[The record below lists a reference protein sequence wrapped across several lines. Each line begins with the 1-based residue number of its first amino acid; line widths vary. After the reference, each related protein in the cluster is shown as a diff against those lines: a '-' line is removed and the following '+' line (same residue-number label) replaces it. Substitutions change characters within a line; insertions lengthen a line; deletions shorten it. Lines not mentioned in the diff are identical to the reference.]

1 MDLLTYAALKKK
13 LSGGGGGSTIPSDL
27 ENKVNKNTSDI
38 SSLKSDLEQQNN
50 KIDGLSATIVNLD
63 ATDVT
68 QMAADNTEYRAGTL
82 TSLTITLPADISDTY
97 ESSIV
102 FTSGATSTNG
112 VFPDNIKWTGTG
124 VVENNGAVALVPIEN
139 TRYNISLWYDGKYVN
154 AVVRGVDDE
163 PTA

>member
-27 ENKVNKNTSDI
+27 VNKVNKNTSDI
-38 SSLKSDLEQQNN
+38 SLLKSDLEQQNN
-50 KIDGLSATIVNLD
+50 KINGLSAAIINLD
-63 ATDVT
+63 GTDVI
-68 QMAADNTEYRAGTL
+68 QEAADNTEYRSGTL

-102 FTSGATSTNG
+102 FTSGATPTNG

>member
-13 LSGGGGGSTIPSDL
+13 LSGGGGGSETSSDL
-27 ENKVNKNTSDI
+27 
-38 SSLKSDLEQQNN
+38 Q
-50 KIDGLSATIVNLD
+50 TIVNLD
-63 ATDVT
+63 GTDVT

-82 TSLTITLPADISDTY
+82 TSLRITLPSDVSDTY

-102 FTSGATSTNG
+102 FTSGATPTNG
-112 VFPDNIKWTGTG
+112 IFPDNIKWTGTG

-139 TRYNISLWYDGKYVN
+139 TRYNISLWYDGKFIN

>member
-1 MDLLTYAALKKK
+1 MGRYISVLG
-13 LSGGGGGSTIPSDL
+13 SGITQEQINQL
-27 ENKVNKNTSDI
+27 NKNTADI
-38 SSLKSDLEQQNN
+38 AK
-50 KIDGLSATIVNLD
+50 LSATIVNLNG
-63 ATDVT
+63 TDVI
-68 QMAADNTEYRAGTL
+68 QEAADNTEYRAGTL
-82 TSLTITLPADISDTY
+82 TSLTITLPSDLPDTY

-102 FTSGATSTNG
+102 FTSGSTPTNG

-163 PTA
+163 PET

>member
-1 MDLLTYAALKKK
+1 MDLLTYAVLKKK
-13 LSGGGGGSTIPSDL
+13 LSGGEITIPSDF

-38 SSLKSDLEQQNN
+38 SSLKISLEQQNN

-82 TSLTITLPADISDTY
+82 TSLTITLPSDVTDTY

-102 FTSGATSTNG
+102 FTSGSTPTNG

-124 VVENNGAVALVPIEN
+124 VVENNGAVALVPVEN
-139 TRYNISLWYDGKYVN
+139 MRYNISLWYDGKYVN

>member
-1 MDLLTYAALKKK
+1 MGFNINNVSSSQLKGIKSELLTEAEKK
-13 LSGGGGGSTIPSDL
+13 LSASIVLLDG
-27 ENKVNKNTSDI
+27 SDI
-38 SSLKSDLEQQNN
+38 
-50 KIDGLSATIVNLD
+50 
-63 ATDVT
+63 T
-68 QMAADNTEYRAGTL
+68 QESADNTEYRAGTL

-102 FTSGATSTNG
+102 FTSGATPTNG

-124 VVENNGAVALVPIEN
+124 VVENNGAVALVPVEN

-163 PTA
+163 PTT

>member
-27 ENKVNKNTSDI
+27 ESKVNKNTSDI
-38 SSLKSDLEQQNN
+38 SSLKSSIEQQNN
-50 KIDGLSATIVNLD
+50 KISGLSAMIINLD
-63 ATDVT
+63 GTDVI
-68 QMAADNTEYRAGTL
+68 QEVADNTEYRAGTL
-82 TSLTITLPADISDTY
+82 TSLTITLPSDVTDTY

-102 FTSGATSTNG
+102 FTSGAIPTNG
-112 VFPDNIKWTGTG
+112 IFPDNIKWTGTG
-124 VVENNGAVALVPIEN
+124 VVENNGAVALVPVEN

-163 PTA
+163 PTT